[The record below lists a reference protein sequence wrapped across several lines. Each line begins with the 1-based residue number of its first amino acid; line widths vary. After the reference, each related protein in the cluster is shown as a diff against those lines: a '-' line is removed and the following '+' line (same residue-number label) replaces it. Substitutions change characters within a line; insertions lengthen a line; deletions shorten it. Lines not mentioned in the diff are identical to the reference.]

1 MLIVAKKSEGLG
13 QEQEPSSKEE
23 LQSNQDSKR
32 AQDSQQEPTKT
43 EESLVSED
51 SSSANTQSSNEKDTY
66 TLTYCGVGNE
76 DKRLPDKPQQTP
88 SPNNCDESAPSTS
101 EKLDHSEGTPD
112 TVPVG
117 KDEVFCATTGRSHP
131 ATGTPNTDAGGQY
144 TNQPSADSARQS
156 ETPRRVEEPHTD
168 SSQDETNSG
177 ALRTG
182 NIQSSS
188 QSTNDV
194 SSIREQNTQ
203 KVQHL
208 KDEGVDGKNKEES
221 EGRT

>member
-1 MLIVAKKSEGLG
+1 M
-13 QEQEPSSKEE
+13 
-23 LQSNQDSKR
+23 
-32 AQDSQQEPTKT
+32 

-51 SSSANTQSSNEKDTY
+51 SSSANTQSSDEKDTY
-66 TLTYCGVGNE
+66 TLTYCGVENE
-76 DKRLPDKPQQTP
+76 NRRLPDKPQQTR
-88 SPNNCDESAPSTS
+88 SPNNCDERTSS
-101 EKLDHSEGTPD
+101 EKLDNSEGTPD

-117 KDEVFCATTGRSHP
+117 KDEVFCATTGRSYP
-131 ATGTPNTDAGGQY
+131 AAGTPNTDAGGEH
-144 TNQPSADSARQS
+144 TNQPSTDSTRQS
-156 ETPRRVEEPHTD
+156 ETPKSRAEAPRVEEPHTD
-168 SSQDETNSG
+168 SSQDERNSG

-194 SSIREQNTQ
+194 SSVREQNAQ

-221 EGRT
+221 KGRT